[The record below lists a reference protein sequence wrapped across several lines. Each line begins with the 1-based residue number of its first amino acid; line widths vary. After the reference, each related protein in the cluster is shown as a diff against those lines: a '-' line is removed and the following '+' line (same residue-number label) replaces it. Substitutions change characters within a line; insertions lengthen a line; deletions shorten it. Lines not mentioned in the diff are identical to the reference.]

1 MNIVGREETD
11 GTTKQSNFKKTK
23 LPYDTIELQRCRK
36 EFKNRDAEQVGTA
49 VDGAARRC
57 GPTRSRTLL
66 CYHKHHGECSTE
78 PALQKFLGS
87 ASNETMDVI
96 WS

>member
-1 MNIVGREETD
+1 MNIVGREVTD

-49 VDGAARRC
+49 VDGAARR
-57 GPTRSRTLL
+57 
-66 CYHKHHGECSTE
+66 
-78 PALQKFLGS
+78 
-87 ASNETMDVI
+87 
-96 WS
+96 